1 MSQENRSIDVARAAA
16 RMALTISREEE
27 QALRATLATEGIR
40 SAAADYG
47 GDFMTLLRKGVE
59 RAVVVAVREGLVADT
74 ETEQGVVA
82 GAAHEALSQIL
93 PKALGLSVGGK
104 IGLARHGVDVSVS
117 VFLSIGLL
125 HLNEVAIGIGH
136 RAIAGA
142 TNE

>member
-1 MSQENRSIDVARAAA
+1 MTQYNRSIDVARAAA
-16 RMALTISREEE
+16 RLALTSTREEE
-27 QALRATLATEGIR
+27 QTLRAALAAEGIR
-40 SAAADYG
+40 TAAADYG

-74 ETEQGVVA
+74 EAEQGVVA

-104 IGLARHGVDVSVS
+104 IGLARHGVDVSVA

-125 HLNEVAIGIGH
+125 HLNEAAIGVGH

-142 TNE
+142 AAK